1 MTCFMCITQKQ
12 QIFLNNRGY
21 YEHTI
26 MHIIEPQIL
35 RYLLLK
41 CYSCDLFI
49 ETFIKNSLTGAGYM
63 LSATF
68 LVECGSGE
76 I

>member
-1 MTCFMCITQKQ
+1 MCFMCITQEQ
-12 QIFLNNRGY
+12 QIFLNNRGH
-21 YEHTI
+21 YEHKI

-35 RYLLLK
+35 RYLLIK
-41 CYSCDLFI
+41 CYSCNLFI
-49 ETFIKNSLTGAGYM
+49 KNLIKNSLTGAGYM

-68 LVECGSGE
+68 LVEYGSGE